1 MTLKLWA
8 FDTGVRATKTFAQS
22 LVALFGANAVDVM
35 HTDWKV
41 DLSVAA
47 GAAVVSVL
55 QNVQTLPTPATVAP
69 AAPAP
74 TETAPAAPAAAPVA
88 EPVPTTAPDI
98 PPAVV

>member
-1 MTLKLWA
+1 MTPKLWA
-8 FDTGVRATKTFAQS
+8 FDTGVRAVKTFAQS

-55 QNVQTLPTPATVAP
+55 QNVQTLPTPAAVAP
-69 AAPAP
+69 APPAPVEPAPPAPAP
-74 TETAPAAPAAAPVA
+74 VEPAAEPAPDVPPAAV
-88 EPVPTTAPDI
+88 
-98 PPAVV
+98 

>member
-8 FDTGVRATKTFAQS
+8 FDTGVRAVKTFAQS

-47 GAAVVSVL
+47 GAAAVSVL
-55 QNVQTLPTPATVAP
+55 QNVQTLPVPAAVAP
-69 AAPAP
+69 APPAPVEPAPPAPAP
-74 TETAPAAPAAAPVA
+74 VEPAAEPAPDVPPAAV
-88 EPVPTTAPDI
+88 
-98 PPAVV
+98 

>member
-1 MTLKLWA
+1 
-8 FDTGVRATKTFAQS
+8 VKTFAQS

-55 QNVQTLPTPATVAP
+55 QNVQTLPVPAAVAP
-69 AAPAP
+69 APPAP
-74 TETAPAAPAAAPVA
+74 VEPAPVASAPGPVAEPAPVADPAAAPV
-88 EPVPTTAPDI
+88 